1 MHFCLVSYG
10 HTDPEVLPKQE
21 KTSLTLSGKD
31 LSSVIHVIKAL
42 ITDYVSG
49 QIASVH

>member
-42 ITDYVSG
+42 ITDKM
-49 QIASVH
+49 ASVH